1 MPVSR
6 PLELYE
12 MPFLVAPQSAAP
24 FSSSAETGPIVRAL
38 SHVPRAQAFP
48 KLENMTLVADLPAQE
63 AKSIFYRRAG
73 EQQELESNPSS
84 SLSNS
89 VPAANSNVETVG
101 SQQQATET
109 SSEMQVEE
117 SNTEPEPQLNPPR
130 RSTREK
136 KSVQAIPIVGGSGN
150 SKAPKRKAT
159 QPVSPQQRKKKKDT
173 DSGDEEPETEEASDD
188 KIEGAGPPRYQ
199 TPITIFPK
207 LPDGS
212 PGRSFD
218 YYTYPSS
225 HNTEYKL
232 IYDVQKSSEAL
243 KDSSLKSLTFSEWS
257 GMSESQRMAIWA
269 TGCDIYIHDLHAG
282 APVRNLNQLRGA
294 LTRWNCMDIPVE
306 VQVQGLRTFPENNS
320 EAEIDYTASIRT
332 TTLDDMLE
340 HSTRKDGLVLNAL
353 KLPGGNIV
361 HTNPLLDSGFD
372 LEIIAYSKTNGLIGF
387 AIRRP
392 PYEEIYFKLFGL
404 SHALSMF
411 HIDITMTQIYIA
423 GPGGKIWIRSRPKG
437 NWKLDDLSRLDAFE
451 NWDPDR
457 ANLETHEYEVTELP
471 AGGGIYLQQPGRRHA
486 VIGTHADGPAATL
499 TVGGYFLCAARIRSA
514 MAVILHISMLSHLL
528 SNAEHVALWQIY
540 IRIAMFW
547 LYTTSKRPQEHA
559 ALAGYL
565 PDLSLSPPRGW
576 MDIVYLACMI
586 TLLPCLD
593 HRNYSSDTVPEFE
606 VEEAAAVC
614 EEYSEWRGWV
624 SETYSCQDKSGNTLD
639 WEADIFSACL
649 LHMAIALS
657 NYHTEATENNPT
669 AEIFQHFTPVAFQSK
684 LRAVLRSYDPSLDK
698 LFASKKKKTNPEN
711 FFLFDGEE
719 LTWRK
724 L

>member
-6 PLELYE
+6 PFELYE
-12 MPFLVAPQSAAP
+12 MPFLVAPQSASP
-24 FSSSAETGPIVRAL
+24 FSSSAAETGSIVRAL
-38 SHVPRAQAFP
+38 SHVPRVQAFP
-48 KLENMTLVADLPAQE
+48 KLEYMTLVADLPAQE
-63 AKSIFYRRAG
+63 AKAIFYRRAG
-73 EQQELESNPSS
+73 EQPEFQSNPSS

-89 VPAANSNVETVG
+89 VAVVNSNVKTAG

-117 SNTEPEPQLNPPR
+117 SNTEPGPQSNPPR

-136 KSVQAIPIVGGSGN
+136 KSVQAIPIVGRNDN

-159 QPVSPQQRKKKKDT
+159 QSVSPQQRKKKKDT
-173 DSGDEEPETEEASDD
+173 DSADEEASND
-188 KIEGAGPPRYQ
+188 KIEGADPPRYQ

-207 LPDGS
+207 LLDGS

-218 YYTYPSS
+218 YYTYPK
-225 HNTEYKL
+225 YKL

-243 KDSSLKSLTFSEWS
+243 KDLCLKSLTFSEWS
-257 GMSESQRMAIWA
+257 GMSER
-269 TGCDIYIHDLHAG
+269 GPVCD
-282 APVRNLNQLRGA
+282 LNQLCSV
-294 LTRWNCMDIPVE
+294 LTKWNCMDIPVE

-340 HSTRKDGLVLNAL
+340 HSTREDGLVLNAL

-372 LEIIAYSKTNGLIGF
+372 PEMIAYSKTNGLI
-387 AIRRP
+387 
-392 PYEEIYFKLFGL
+392 EIYFKLFRL

-423 GPGGKIWIRSRPKG
+423 
-437 NWKLDDLSRLDAFE
+437 
-451 NWDPDR
+451 DR

-471 AGGGIYLQQPGRRHA
+471 ASGGIYLQQPGRRHA
-486 VIGTHADGPAATL
+486 VIGTHTNGPAATF
-499 TVGGYFLCAARIRSA
+499 TVGGYFLCAAQ
-514 MAVILHISMLSHLL
+514 
-528 SNAEHVALWQIY
+528 HVALWQIY
-540 IRIAMFW
+540 IWIVMFW
-547 LYTTSKRPQEHA
+547 LYTTSKQPQEHA

-565 PDLSLSPPRGW
+565 PDLLDGYCVP
-576 MDIVYLACMI
+576 CMH
-586 TLLPCLD
+586 D
-593 HRNYSSDTVPEFE
+593 YSANHRNYGSNGGPEFE

-624 SETYSCQDKSGNTLD
+624 SKTYSCQHKSGNTLG

-657 NYHTEATENNPT
+657 NYHTEAAENNPT
-669 AEIFQHFTPVAFQSK
+669 AEIFQHFTS
-684 LRAVLRSYDPSLDK
+684 LRWPFSLN
-698 LFASKKKKTNPEN
+698 SKTNPEN

-719 LTWRK
+719 LTWWK